1 MTGTNSAYGCRWWD
15 HTGPEHGGARG
26 TDLKNINDLFE
37 GENFD
42 PDSVNS
48 WVQGVVTILVK
59 DEAIR
64 EQVNA
69 NSKEQFRES
78 LTIEE
83 AVTNAAL
90 DHHDTQ
96 NNILEKFFES
106 PSASSCCDPRDF
118 GPHLLGAV
126 PRRRE
131 VNRDEIA
138 GEGGMS

>member
-1 MTGTNSAYGCRWWD
+1 MGV
-15 HTGPEHGGARG
+15 GGGITRDPNMVAWEQI
-26 TDLKNINDLFE
+26 LKNINDLFE

-90 DHHDTQ
+90 DHHDAQ
-96 NNILEKFFES
+96 SNILEKFFES
-106 PSASSCCDPRDF
+106 PQRRSA
-118 GPHLLGAV
+118 V
-126 PRRRE
+126 IRE
-131 VNRDEIA
+131 ISDLIYWEITHAMARPQDERTA
-138 GEGGMS
+138 

>member
-1 MTGTNSAYGCRWWD
+1 MGIGGGTTRDPNMVAW
-15 HTGPEHGGARG
+15 EQI
-26 TDLKNINDLFE
+26 LKNINNLFE

-78 LTIEE
+78 RTIEE

-90 DHHDTQ
+90 DHHDAQ

-106 PSASSCCDPRDF
+106 PQRRA
-118 GPHLLGAV
+118 AV
-126 PRRRE
+126 IRE
-131 VNRDEIA
+131 ISDLIYWELSHVVQRGEQDEIA
-138 GEGGMS
+138 TGA